1 MKIELH
7 LIQNFPPSN
16 LNRDDTGSPKD
27 TEFGGYRRARVSSQC
42 LKRSIRRSEEF
53 RAELSGG
60 IGQRT
65 KRSASLLAERLVDR
79 HGRDPGDAR
88 VVADAAL
95 RALVG
100 ISAEEGLT
108 SVLFYVGD
116 DELDDLAD
124 RLAPIWDSLAP
135 LAAARR
141 EADAQA
147 GAEEGGDEKKKKGK
161 KEKGGDAARAALDTA
176 VAPLKREF
184 INARKGRVGS
194 VDIALFGRMLAE
206 EPTLNIDAA
215 CQVAH
220 AISTNKVSM
229 EYDYFTA
236 VDDLNPE
243 GETGAGM
250 IGTVG
255 YNSSCFY
262 RYAMID
268 ADLLARNLGGNRD
281 LAREGIRA
289 FIRGAIAAIPSG
301 KQNTFAAKTPPS
313 FVMAVARGRGMPWS
327 LANAFEKPVR
337 PGETGSLVDASI
349 AALDRHWKALATM
362 YGSSGAEAFVA
373 SSTGS
378 VEALAGAVRENV
390 DAVVD
395 GVMGALEAHWIAT
408 EVRP

>member
-1 MKIELH
+1 
-7 LIQNFPPSN
+7 
-16 LNRDDTGSPKD
+16 
-27 TEFGGYRRARVSSQC
+27 
-42 LKRSIRRSEEF
+42 
-53 RAELSGG
+53 
-60 IGQRT
+60 
-65 KRSASLLAERLVDR
+65 
-79 HGRDPGDAR
+79 
-88 VVADAAL
+88 
-95 RALVG
+95 
-100 ISAEEGLT
+100 
-108 SVLFYVGD
+108 
-116 DELDDLAD
+116 
-124 RLAPIWDSLAP
+124 
-135 LAAARR
+135 
-141 EADAQA
+141 
-147 GAEEGGDEKKKKGK
+147 
-161 KEKGGDAARAALDTA
+161 
-176 VAPLKREF
+176 
-184 INARKGRVGS
+184 
-194 VDIALFGRMLAE
+194 
-206 EPTLNIDAA
+206 
-215 CQVAH
+215 
-220 AISTNKVSM
+220 
-229 EYDYFTA
+229 
-236 VDDLNPE
+236 
-243 GETGAGM
+243 
-250 IGTVG
+250 
-255 YNSSCFY
+255 
-262 RYAMID
+262 MID